1 MAISGGG
8 TRLSEHFLASEFRC
22 PCCGEARVSRR
33 LVKLAEA
40 LRERLGRP
48 ILVTSG
54 YRCRK
59 HNREV
64 GGAPAS
70 RHMAGRA
77 LDMAAAEAEQGKI
90 AALAE
95 AVGFS
100 EIIKGREKGYVH
112 LGC

>member
-1 MAISGGG
+1 MSVSGGDA
-8 TRLSEHFLASEFRC
+8 RLSAHFSASEFRC
-22 PCCGEARVSRR
+22 PCCGEIRVSPR
-33 LVKLAEA
+33 LTELAEA

-54 YRCRK
+54 YRCRR

-64 GGAPAS
+64 GGSPTS

-77 LDMAAAEAEQGKI
+77 LDMAAGEAEQDEI
-90 AALAE
+90 AALAG

-100 EIIKGREKGYVH
+100 EIIAGGRRGYVH